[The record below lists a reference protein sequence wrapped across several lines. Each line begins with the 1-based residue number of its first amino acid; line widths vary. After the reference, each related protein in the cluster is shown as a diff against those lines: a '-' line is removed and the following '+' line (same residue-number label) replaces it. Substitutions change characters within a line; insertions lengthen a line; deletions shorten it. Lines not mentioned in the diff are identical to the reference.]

1 MNGCEYQLSR
11 LMLGTVQFGLRYGVA
26 NTTGQPSYETV
37 RDILSCAHEGG
48 VNCLDT
54 APRYG
59 DSEEVLGRAM
69 SELGIADRMVVVT
82 KVHPTADKNSSG
94 QSADKAILKSV
105 TQSLKRLRLDVL
117 PICLFHNEKDFSCID
132 SLLRLKEKGL
142 IRHVG
147 VSLGTKPG
155 PAAAIVESGLIEAV
169 QIPANILDHRHVQSG
184 IFKTARRHG
193 VATFVRSVYLQGLLL
208 MPEEDIHPDLV
219 PVIPARRKLQAI
231 ADQAGMSMDELAVR
245 YVLAIEGVTCA
256 LAGVESVA
264 QMRQNIALF
273 SKPPL
278 DKNLIKAATA
288 AVPCLPE
295 KILTPYLW
303 PGAMR

>member
-1 MNGCEYQLSR
+1 MPFSEYKLSR

-54 APRYG
+54 APGYG
-59 DSEEVLGRAM
+59 DSEEALGRAM
-69 SELGIADRMVVVT
+69 SELGIANSMVVVT
-82 KVHPTADKNSSG
+82 KVHPTADENSSG
-94 QSADKAILKSV
+94 RSADKAILKSV

-117 PICLFHNEKDFSCID
+117 PVCLFHNERDFSCID
-132 SLLRLKEKGL
+132 SLIRLKENGM

-147 VSLGTKPG
+147 VSVGTRPG
-155 PAAAIVESGLIEAV
+155 PAATIVESGLVEAV

-184 IFKTARRHG
+184 IFKTAHERG
-193 VATFVRSVYLQGLLL
+193 VAMFVRSVYLQGLLL
-208 MPEEDIHPDLV
+208 MPEEDILPELA
-219 PVIPARRKLQAI
+219 PVIPVRRKLQAL
-231 ADQAGMSMDELAVR
+231 ADEAGMSMAELAVR

-264 QMRQNIALF
+264 QMRRNIDLF

-278 DKNLIKAATA
+278 DNNLLKAATA
-288 AVPCLPE
+288 AVPRLPE